1 VDRSPIHGLGLFT
14 AEPIP
19 RGTEDVALRDIA
31 AGEEITVDYPLVE
44 SRIVERRR
52 EAGAVGMPA
61 RMGVNP
67 VAPPAGR

>member
-1 VDRSPIHGLGLFT
+1 MLLVRTRVDRSPIHGLGLFA

-19 RGTEDVALRDIA
+19 REARTSPCGDIA
-31 AGEEITVDYPLVE
+31 AGEETT
-44 SRIVERRR
+44 IVQRRR
-52 EAGAVGMPA
+52 EAGAAGMPA